1 MNRRVMLLLPFPLR
15 TVLLLLMGI
24 AFAVFLT
31 ASARTHEETKE
42 AKIKSAMAGGPPG
55 IARNAKIVEIGENG
69 NLTTVRE
76 GNNGW
81 TCFPGDSGAMG
92 AMCLDE
98 PALQWLTDLI
108 AHKPKPTN
116 TRPGILYMLAGGM
129 RRSAT
134 DPWAT
139 DGTPVKEPPHWALI
153 WPFDPKE
160 SGLSDQP
167 KDSGSWVMYAGT
179 PYAHL
184 MINQKP

>member
-1 MNRRVMLLLPFPLR
+1 MNQRLMLRFALSAMLP
-15 TVLLLLMGI
+15 MGI
-24 AFAVFLT
+24 AFVFLS
-31 ASARTHEETKE
+31 AFARTHEETKE

-55 IARNAKIVEIGENG
+55 IAKNAKVVEIGESG
-69 NLTTVRE
+69 NLATLRE

-81 TCFPGDSGAMG
+81 TCFPGETGTMG

-129 RRSAT
+129 SQSAT

-139 DGTPVKEPPHWALI
+139 NGTPVKEPPHWALI

-160 SGLSDQP
+160 AGLSDKP
-167 KDSGSWVMYAGT
+167 KDAGTWVMYAGT